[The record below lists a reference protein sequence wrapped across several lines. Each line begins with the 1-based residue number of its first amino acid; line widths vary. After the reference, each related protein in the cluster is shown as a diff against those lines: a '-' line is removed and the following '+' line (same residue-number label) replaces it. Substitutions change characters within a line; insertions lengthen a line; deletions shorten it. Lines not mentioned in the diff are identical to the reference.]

1 MGCDMIAWSATHCRK
16 SVLGLGHRLQDRQMV
31 LLKSK
36 VRVSQK
42 DVGILG
48 QQSGVALDDLPNAF
62 PGLRVYGSGFVA
74 FFPSKSLQMH

>member
-1 MGCDMIAWSATHCRK
+1 
-16 SVLGLGHRLQDRQMV
+16 MV

-36 VRVSQK
+36 LRVSQK